1 MSWHASRTLR
11 PLLALFPSILETT
24 PESLWPY
31 VALSLISSLSFVLY
45 HYSLFFSIQFLFV
58 WALLAKILIS

>member
-31 VALSLISSLSFVLY
+31 RSFTHLSLILCFV
-45 HYSLFFSIQFLFV
+45 SLFPFLFNS
-58 WALLAKILIS
+58 ISLRLGIAGQNSD